1 MVKLPK
7 SHSKIDFQTETAH
20 KKTKISHPRENPGR
34 VAGEP
39 REVRGVSSAVVGR
52 PWGGEGEGLCETSPL
67 GISNFYLIT
76 LRSHHR
82 WCGGLNALR
91 DDRRTTVLNHTS
103 HDIHQLFPLNFS
115 YQMGSR
121 RGLHKHE
128 SLNKNKGNI
137 MKTRPKFTRN

>member
-1 MVKLPK
+1 ME
-7 SHSKIDFQTETAH
+7 IQE
-20 KKTKISHPRENPGR
+20 
-34 VAGEP
+34 EP
-39 REVRGVSSAVVGR
+39 REIQGGLREVRAVSSAVVGR
-52 PWGGEGEGLCETSPL
+52 PWGGEGEGLYETPPL

-103 HDIHQLFPLNFS
+103 HDIHQLFPLKFS
-115 YQMGSR
+115 YQMGSS

-128 SLNKNKGNI
+128 CINKNQGKI